1 MKLLRG
7 SHLYKNSAMPAA
19 AESLEVREVKR
30 VGRGGHLYKNGAMP
44 VVTKEV
50 RKEEVEEPRAGPTTV
65 ALATSPGGGR
75 LPVPPWVR
83 PPISAT
89 AEIPKAGTRLGAS
102 ACPCQHTLLEN
113 FGKLD
118 MNDFMCFYASPPPL
132 SPLRSIPW
140 SGLNLTQVWC

>member
-1 MKLLRG
+1 M
-7 SHLYKNSAMPAA
+7 
-19 AESLEVREVKR
+19 EE
-30 VGRGGHLYKNGAMP
+30 GGDFYKNGAMP

-50 RKEEVEEPRAGPTTV
+50 RKEEVGNPRAGPTTV

-75 LPVPPWVR
+75 LPVPPWVS

-102 ACPCQHTLLEN
+102 VCTCRHILSEN

-118 MNDFMCFYASPPPL
+118 MNDFMCFYALPPSFP
-132 SPLRSIPW
+132 PLRSTPRG
-140 SGLNLTQVWC
+140 GLK